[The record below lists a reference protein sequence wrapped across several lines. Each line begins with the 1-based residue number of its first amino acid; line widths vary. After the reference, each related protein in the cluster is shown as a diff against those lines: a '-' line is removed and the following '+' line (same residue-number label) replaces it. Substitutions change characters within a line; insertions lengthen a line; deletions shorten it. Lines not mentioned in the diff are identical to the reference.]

1 MRILLLAALLACSA
15 VASGASAQQ
24 PAEQGSAARQADG
37 RSRQPAPVLTPVPEA
52 EVQAW
57 TTGSTWCLN
66 PENDGC
72 RALFYWQRS
81 RSGQLVELALVG
93 LGESEADGMLSVAAP
108 FRMQG
113 ARQCY
118 NLRVSDLAFERV
130 GGPGAVNEQAAEQM
144 EREWREEV
152 ERQAG
157 REECVA
163 FFRDQNGLIRQRRF
177 YNGVAQPE
185 DPDEVFR
192 VRLGRPDAESTD
204 L

>member
-1 MRILLLAALLACSA
+1 MRSALFAALSLGLAAAPA
-15 VASGASAQQ
+15 AAQQ
-24 PAEQGSAARQADG
+24 PERPSVVAPRTPQT
-37 RSRQPAPVLTPVPEA
+37 APVLTPVPAA

-66 PENDGC
+66 PENGGC

-81 RSGQLVELALVG
+81 RSGQLVELALIG
-93 LGESEADGMLSVAAP
+93 LGDSEADGLLSVATP
-108 FRMQG
+108 FHMQG

-118 NLRVSDLAFERV
+118 RLRPSDLVFERLARL
-130 GGPGAVNEQAAEQM
+130 GTVNEAAAEQV
-144 EREWREEV
+144 EREWRAEI

-163 FFRDQNGLIRQRRF
+163 FFRDTDGLIRQIRF
-177 YNGVAQPE
+177 HAGVAQPE
-185 DPDEVFR
+185 DPEEAFS
-192 VRLGRPDAESTD
+192 VRLGRPDAETTD

>member
-1 MRILLLAALLACSA
+1 MRDALIAGLLVCLAA
-15 VASGASAQQ
+15 
-24 PAEQGSAARQADG
+24 GSAAAQNGG
-37 RSRQPAPVLTPVPEA
+37 RAAAAAATPARPAPVLTPVPAA

-57 TTGSTWCLN
+57 TNGSTWCLN
-66 PENDGC
+66 PENGGC

-81 RSGQLVELALVG
+81 RSGQLVELALIG
-93 LGESEADGMLSVAAP
+93 LGETEADGMLSVATP
-108 FRMQG
+108 FHMQG

-118 NLRVSDLAFERV
+118 RLQPSDLAFERV
-130 GGPGAVNEQAAEQM
+130 ANLGTVNEAAAEQV
-144 EREWREEV
+144 ERDWRAEV

-163 FFRDQNGLIRQRRF
+163 FFRDAEGMIRQRRF
-177 YNGVAQPE
+177 HAGVAQPD
-185 DPDEVFR
+185 DPEEAFS